1 MLSENQRIRGL
12 ISSVIDIVLLI
23 AAYLLANFLRFNWLP
38 FFEEGGAGPAL
49 DIARSPMVALGW
61 AGYAV
66 VMVLLYWSRG
76 LYNPSRLRGLWQRS
90 TTIAFGNALGVV
102 GFMALLFVFRLQNF
116 SRGVMLLLYGFSTGF
131 LIFKRMIK
139 RWYDRARNRKGED
152 LRHILLVGG
161 GDMAA
166 EYLLAL
172 EHNPY
177 YGFHVD
183 GYLAPYANPDL
194 DVRYL
199 GGYDKM
205 EVTLDEPGIDEVVV
219 ALDAAEMHMLT
230 RAFAA
235 CDKHGTRITMVPF
248 YNDYLPARPT
258 IDVLGDC
265 KLINIRQT
273 PFDNILNAFIKR
285 AMDIFVSAVMLVI
298 TSPVFLVTAAGI
310 KMHDGGPVFFYQ
322 ERCTKDGKVFSICK
336 FRSMIVDAEKGGETI
351 PCRTG
356 DPRITHVG
364 RVIRKLRIDEFPQI
378 INVLKGDMSIVGP
391 RPERVEHVEA
401 YTKEIPEFSYRLRV
415 KGGLTGYA
423 QIYGKYN
430 TSPYDKLRLDLQY
443 IEKQSLL
450 MDLKLILLTV
460 KIMFVPESTEG
471 FTQKR
476 SEQIAEEAKTKE
488 Q

>member
-1 MLSENQRIRGL
+1 MACREGAAGLLSENQRIRGL

-166 EYLLAL
+166 KYLLAL

-183 GYLAPYANPDL
+183 GYLAPYANPDM

-285 AMDIFVSAVMLVI
+285 AMDVVGSLVLI
-298 TSPVFLVTAAGI
+298 VLTSPIMLGVAIGVKLSSP
-310 KMHDGGPVFFYQ
+310 GPIIFKQ
-322 ERCTKDGKVFSICK
+322 ER
-336 FRSMIVDAEKGGETI
+336 
-351 PCRTG
+351 
-356 DPRITHVG
+356 VG
-364 RVIRKLRIDEFPQI
+364 LDELPQFF
-378 INVLKGDMSIVGP
+378 NVLKGDMSLVGP
-391 RPERVEHVEA
+391 RPEIPFHVEHFKE
-401 YTKEIPEFSYRLRV
+401 EIPRYLVRQQVRP
-415 KGGLTGYA
+415 GLTGWA
-423 QIYGKYN
+423 QINGLRGD
-430 TSPYDKLRLDLQY
+430 TDIAERIRYDIWY
-443 IEKQSLL
+443 IENWTVALDIK
-450 MDLKLILLTV
+450 ILFRTV
-460 KIMFVPESTEG
+460 FGGKMVNDEKI
-471 FTQKR
+471 Q
-476 SEQIAEEAKTKE
+476 
-488 Q
+488 

>member
-1 MLSENQRIRGL
+1 MAYREGAAGLLSENQRIRGL

-166 EYLLAL
+166 KYLLAL

-177 YGFHVD
+177 YGFPCGWLH
-183 GYLAPYANPDL
+183 GALCQ
-194 DVRYL
+194 
-199 GGYDKM
+199 
-205 EVTLDEPGIDEVVV
+205 PGPGC
-219 ALDAAEMHMLT
+219 ALP
-230 RAFAA
+230 
-235 CDKHGTRITMVPF
+235 GRI
-248 YNDYLPARPT
+248 
-258 IDVLGDC
+258 
-265 KLINIRQT
+265 
-273 PFDNILNAFIKR
+273 
-285 AMDIFVSAVMLVI
+285 
-298 TSPVFLVTAAGI
+298 
-310 KMHDGGPVFFYQ
+310 
-322 ERCTKDGKVFSICK
+322 
-336 FRSMIVDAEKGGETI
+336 
-351 PCRTG
+351 
-356 DPRITHVG
+356 
-364 RVIRKLRIDEFPQI
+364 
-378 INVLKGDMSIVGP
+378 
-391 RPERVEHVEA
+391 
-401 YTKEIPEFSYRLRV
+401 
-415 KGGLTGYA
+415 
-423 QIYGKYN
+423 
-430 TSPYDKLRLDLQY
+430 
-443 IEKQSLL
+443 
-450 MDLKLILLTV
+450 
-460 KIMFVPESTEG
+460 
-471 FTQKR
+471 
-476 SEQIAEEAKTKE
+476 
-488 Q
+488 

>member
-1 MLSENQRIRGL
+1 
-12 ISSVIDIVLLI
+12 
-23 AAYLLANFLRFNWLP
+23 
-38 FFEEGGAGPAL
+38 
-49 DIARSPMVALGW
+49 
-61 AGYAV
+61 
-66 VMVLLYWSRG
+66 
-76 LYNPSRLRGLWQRS
+76 
-90 TTIAFGNALGVV
+90 
-102 GFMALLFVFRLQNF
+102 
-116 SRGVMLLLYGFSTGF
+116 MLLLYGFSTGF

-285 AMDIFVSAVMLVI
+285 AMDVVGSLVLI
-298 TSPVFLVTAAGI
+298 VLTSPIMLGVAIGVKLSSP
-310 KMHDGGPVFFYQ
+310 GPIIFKQ
-322 ERCTKDGKVFSICK
+322 ERVGLNKRPFMMYK
-336 FRSMIVDAEKGGETI
+336 FRSMRVNAVEDSAWSTNS
-351 PCRTG
+351 
-356 DPRITHVG
+356 DPRKTRFGSI
-364 RVIRKLRIDEFPQI
+364 IRKFSLDELPQFF
-378 INVLKGDMSIVGP
+378 NVLKGDMSLVGP
-391 RPERVEHVEA
+391 RPEIPFHVEHFKE
-401 YTKEIPEFSYRLRV
+401 EIPRYLVRQQVRP
-415 KGGLTGYA
+415 GLTGWA
-423 QIYGKYN
+423 QINGLRGD
-430 TSPYDKLRLDLQY
+430 TDIAERIRYDIWY
-443 IEKQSLL
+443 IENWTVALDIK
-450 MDLKLILLTV
+450 ILFRTV
-460 KIMFVPESTEG
+460 FGGKMVNDEKI
-471 FTQKR
+471 Q
-476 SEQIAEEAKTKE
+476 
-488 Q
+488 

>member
-1 MLSENQRIRGL
+1 
-12 ISSVIDIVLLI
+12 
-23 AAYLLANFLRFNWLP
+23 
-38 FFEEGGAGPAL
+38 
-49 DIARSPMVALGW
+49 
-61 AGYAV
+61 
-66 VMVLLYWSRG
+66 
-76 LYNPSRLRGLWQRS
+76 
-90 TTIAFGNALGVV
+90 
-102 GFMALLFVFRLQNF
+102 
-116 SRGVMLLLYGFSTGF
+116 MLLLYGFSTGF

-166 EYLLAL
+166 KYLLEL

-285 AMDIFVSAVMLVI
+285 AMDVVGSLVLI
-298 TSPVFLVTAAGI
+298 VLTSPSCWG
-310 KMHDGGPVFFYQ
+310 
-322 ERCTKDGKVFSICK
+322 
-336 FRSMIVDAEKGGETI
+336 
-351 PCRTG
+351 
-356 DPRITHVG
+356 
-364 RVIRKLRIDEFPQI
+364 
-378 INVLKGDMSIVGP
+378 
-391 RPERVEHVEA
+391 
-401 YTKEIPEFSYRLRV
+401 
-415 KGGLTGYA
+415 
-423 QIYGKYN
+423 
-430 TSPYDKLRLDLQY
+430 
-443 IEKQSLL
+443 
-450 MDLKLILLTV
+450 
-460 KIMFVPESTEG
+460 
-471 FTQKR
+471 
-476 SEQIAEEAKTKE
+476 
-488 Q
+488 